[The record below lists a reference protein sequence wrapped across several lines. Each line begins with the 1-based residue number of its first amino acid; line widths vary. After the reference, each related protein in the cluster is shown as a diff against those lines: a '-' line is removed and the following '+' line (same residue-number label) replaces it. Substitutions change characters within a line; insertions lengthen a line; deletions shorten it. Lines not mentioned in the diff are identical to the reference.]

1 MNFVHPSCAAIVI
14 MKQQRSS
21 IMEKKSIVFSVAVTA
36 SVELLLIMI
45 STSAR
50 NIFVLLV
57 KMI

>member
-1 MNFVHPSCAAIVI
+1 
-14 MKQQRSS
+14 
-21 IMEKKSIVFSVAVTA
+21 MEKKSIVFSVAVTA